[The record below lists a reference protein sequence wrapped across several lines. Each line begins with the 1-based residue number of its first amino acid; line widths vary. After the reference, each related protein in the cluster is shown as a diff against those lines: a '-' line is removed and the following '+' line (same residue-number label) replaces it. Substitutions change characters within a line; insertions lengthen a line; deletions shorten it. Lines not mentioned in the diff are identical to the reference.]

1 MVGIRRGSKAD
12 LFGLLCKRVTSMST
26 IRKSRINI
34 PLIMLSFLLAAC
46 GNSQSTQLKECL
58 DLGQKYM
65 TEMNYEEAII
75 AYNKA
80 LEIDP
85 KNVDAYQALANI
97 YEFRGDIDQA
107 KSTMERA
114 LIAVPSNA
122 ELQSRYE
129 RLMQIP
135 SSNTGT
141 GTGKANPG
149 SSLNGQSEGIPATQA
164 EPAGSPTTAAPTEAN
179 IKADGWVQINGK
191 WYFYAGGEKATG
203 WMQQGE
209 TWFYFDEEGVLQ
221 HGKIKIGNDWYYF
234 NEDGAMV
241 TGWQEENGKWYYFGP
256 DGRMLTDQWI
266 EDTYY
271 VGPDG
276 AMLVSTTTPD
286 GQEVDTEG
294 KKIDHYEFAEIVK
307 NYLWESPVDWFE
319 QEGVSSAAL
328 SNGCYGSDL
337 RFVIK
342 TDTLVDSDQYI
353 EVESSVYYIAYDD
366 TWENDPEERYIG
378 EHKIRIK
385 KGAVALGLSHDWR
398 SGLGLECEW
407 VESGKKY
414 EVKINSAS
422 DLKQVFILQS
432 DKQDVNNTIEYS
444 GWGGETLYV
453 DKAGYV
459 VVIQDQISG

>member
-1 MVGIRRGSKAD
+1 MIKATKPI
-12 LFGLLCKRVTSMST
+12 LLLL
-26 IRKSRINI
+26 
-34 PLIMLSFLLAAC
+34 LILILAAC
-46 GNSQSTQLKECL
+46 GKSSNAQLKECL

-135 SSNTGT
+135 SSNRGT
-141 GTGKANPG
+141 GTGKTNPG
-149 SSLNGQSEGIPATQA
+149 SSLNGQSEGIPANQA
-164 EPAGSPTTAAPTEAN
+164 GPAGSPTTAAPTEAS
-179 IKADGWVQINGK
+179 IKANGWVQMNGK

-203 WMQQGE
+203 WMRQGE

-221 HGKIKIGNDWYYF
+221 HGKTKIGNDWYYF

-241 TGWQEENGKWYYFGP
+241 IGWQEENGKWYYFGP

-286 GQEVDTEG
+286 GQEVDAEG
-294 KKIDHYEFAEIVK
+294 RKIIKLPVAE
-307 NYLWESPVDWFE
+307 YLTYLKDPNLYLDNNVNWGDNGTYSVIDENGSYVWFILFSNPPRE
-319 QEGVSSAAL
+319 NGFILSA
-328 SNGCYGSDL
+328 NKEDIIDRGS
-337 RFVIK
+337 
-342 TDTLVDSDQYI
+342 Y
-353 EVESSVYYIAYDD
+353 
-366 TWENDPEERYIG
+366 
-378 EHKIRIK
+378 
-385 KGAVALGLSHDWR
+385 
-398 SGLGLECEW
+398 
-407 VESGKKY
+407 Y
-414 EVKINSAS
+414 EVRNQELLAVK
-422 DLKQVFILQS
+422 
-432 DKQDVNNTIEYS
+432 EYDNADS
-444 GWGGETLYV
+444 IPQGDIDWVGVLPNGKYSHVAGGV
-453 DKAGYV
+453 D
-459 VVIQDQISG
+459 VVIADTFPIWKGSYYLRKDAVVKFRDDYYLFDPNHFTYTEMCRRLKIEPAEKRSWEKDHMYIVREIDEKGYITLIEEYVMWG